1 MLLCKRVRKNVKTKN
16 IALAE
21 EMDVHRST
29 ALGARKSAQ
38 EVEKKE
44 VHIFAFGEV
53 VREGC
58 GR

>member
-1 MLLCKRVRKNVKTKN
+1 MLLCKRVLKNVKTKN
-16 IALAE
+16 IAPVQGTD
-21 EMDVHRST
+21 MHPST